1 MSRKCKA
8 RDAVLAE
15 LDFIH
20 SMTHNLREYVE
31 KEDWPI
37 KTWKEK
43 AKMLQGVQNTIVDF
57 LNDIDPREG
66 ECLREDKKI

>member
-1 MSRKCKA
+1 MSKKCKA

-31 KEDWPI
+31 NEDWPV
-37 KTWKEK
+37 KTWKAK
-43 AKMLQGVQNTIVDF
+43 AKMLQDIQNTIVEF
-57 LNDIDPREG
+57 LHDVNDSDEEIIDDE
-66 ECLREDKKI
+66 

>member
-1 MSRKCKA
+1 MSKKCKA
-8 RDAVLAE
+8 RTAVLAE

-31 KEDWPI
+31 NEDWP
-37 KTWKEK
+37 KEVWEQK

-57 LNDIDPREG
+57 LKDIH
-66 ECLREDKKI
+66 EDDDEEIIHRK

>member
-1 MSRKCKA
+1 MSKKCKA

-31 KEDWPI
+31 NEDWPI
-37 KTWKEK
+37 KTWKAK
-43 AKMLQGVQNTIVDF
+43 AKMLQDIQNTIVEF
-57 LNDIDPREG
+57 LRDVNDSDEEIIDDE
-66 ECLREDKKI
+66 

>member
-1 MSRKCKA
+1 MSKKCKA

-31 KEDWPI
+31 NEDWPV
-37 KTWKEK
+37 KTWKAK
-43 AKMLQGVQNTIVDF
+43 AKMLQNIQNTIVEF
-57 LNDIDPREG
+57 LRDVNDSDEEIIDDE
-66 ECLREDKKI
+66 

>member
-1 MSRKCKA
+1 MSKKCKA

-31 KEDWPI
+31 KEDWPV
-37 KTWKEK
+37 KVWKEK
-43 AKMLQGVQNTIVDF
+43 ATMLQGVQNTIVEF
-57 LNDIDPREG
+57 LRDVSGKDTEIIPDE
-66 ECLREDKKI
+66 

>member
-1 MSRKCKA
+1 MSKKCKA

-37 KTWKEK
+37 KVWKEK
-43 AKMLQGVQNTIVDF
+43 ASMLQGVQNTIVDF
-57 LNDIDPREG
+57 LKDVGGKDEEIIHDE
-66 ECLREDKKI
+66 

>member
-1 MSRKCKA
+1 MSKKCKA

-31 KEDWPI
+31 NEDWP
-37 KTWKEK
+37 KEVWEEK
-43 AKMLQGVQNTIVDF
+43 AKMLKGVQNTIVEF
-57 LNDIDPREG
+57 LKDIHEDGDEEIINDE
-66 ECLREDKKI
+66 

>member
-1 MSRKCKA
+1 MSKKCKA

-31 KEDWPI
+31 KEDWPV
-37 KTWKEK
+37 KVWKEK
-43 AKMLQGVQNTIVDF
+43 ATMLQGVQNTIVEF
-57 LNDIDPREG
+57 LKDVSGKDTEIIPDE
-66 ECLREDKKI
+66 

>member
-1 MSRKCKA
+1 MSKTCKA

-31 KEDWPI
+31 KEDWP
-37 KTWKEK
+37 KEVWEAK
-43 AKMLQGVQNTIVDF
+43 AKMLQGVQNTIVEF
-57 LNDIDPREG
+57 LRDIDDSSDVID
-66 ECLREDKKI
+66 LDV

>member
-1 MSRKCKA
+1 MSKKCKA

-31 KEDWPI
+31 NEDWPV
-37 KTWKEK
+37 KTWKAK
-43 AKMLQGVQNTIVDF
+43 AKMLQDIQNTIVEF
-57 LNDIDPREG
+57 LRDVNDGDEEIIDDE
-66 ECLREDKKI
+66 

>member
-1 MSRKCKA
+1 MSKKCKA
-8 RDAVLAE
+8 RTAVLAE

-31 KEDWPI
+31 NEDWP
-37 KTWKEK
+37 KEVWEQK

-57 LNDIDPREG
+57 LKDIH
-66 ECLREDKKI
+66 EDDDEEIIHGK